1 MIPVETGELVR
12 KHIERIEK
20 VLPSL
25 PPDKK
30 RKVEAGL
37 ERAKYLAFVRGYT
50 RMAERVLRGYLGYIA
65 KLVSK

>member
-1 MIPVETGELVR
+1 MTPVEAGELVR
-12 KHIERIEK
+12 KHIDRIER

-25 PPDKK
+25 PPEK
-30 RKVEAGL
+30 RKKVEAGL